1 MIELLAWGGAM
12 ILIVAPFFQDIRLTC
27 FHMIFG
33 LSILTLQAV
42 DEQLWNLVLLNL
54 CGILGWSFK
63 FKKENEI
70 EKARIG

>member
-12 ILIVAPFFQDIRLTC
+12 ILIVAPFFNDIRLTC

-54 CGILGWSFK
+54 CGISGWSLK

>member
-12 ILIVAPFFQDIRLTC
+12 ILIVAPFFNDIRLTC

-54 CGILGWSFK
+54 CGIIGWSLK

>member
-33 LSILTLQAV
+33 LSILTIQAV
-42 DEQLWNLVLLNL
+42 YQELWNLVLLNI
-54 CGILGWSFK
+54 CGIIGWSLK
-63 FKKENEI
+63 FKKEQEI